1 MNMKKQARRERAA
14 KRFSILS
21 LADWDTMR
29 FQAHL
34 DHVMGK
40 REKCPKTPA
49 PLDQIS
55 EHYARYVE
63 RKNVEAAALGIP
75 RSLPA

>member
-14 KRFSILS
+14 KRFTVLS
-21 LADWDTMR
+21 FSQFRSQQIGTSSPCKFDR
-29 FQAHL
+29 FEKRCPGPSF
-34 DHVMGK
+34 DHGGEY
-40 REKCPKTPA
+40 R
-49 PLDQIS
+49 Q
-55 EHYARYVE
+55 YVE